1 MWPSLAFEVT
11 FGKFY
16 CSRVKSIS
24 VPTIFVMVKI
34 FNAQYLDQNIGVRLS
49 GAGCGLL
56 GIVCIKS
63 WGNMCDSAACGYIN
77 DEKNPKDPD

>member
-34 FNAQYLDQNIGVRLS
+34 FNAQYLDQNLGVRLS
-49 GAGCGLL
+49 GAGCGIL
-56 GIVCIKS
+56 GIVCIIMIANFPGKVYGRFN
-63 WGNMCDSAACGYIN
+63 WIY
-77 DEKNPKDPD
+77 P

>member
-1 MWPSLAFEVT
+1 MLPSLAFEVT

-16 CSRVKSIS
+16 CSQVKSIS

-56 GIVCIKS
+56 GIVCTPQHFLYVHFE
-63 WGNMCDSAACGYIN
+63 AVR
-77 DEKNPKDPD
+77 